1 MDLDFDTPDTDEGRI
16 ADAPLTEHSATRLE
30 RICENHWA
38 KTTHASECQTIS
50 GEWRRLLPNLRARAL
65 AGPMSEVE
73 YRDLMSSA
81 WGTVGEL
88 FQALHQNAWD
98 EELDVSKKPRGFWYH
113 QELNIFRT
121 EDDTRGFDI
130 NKSALSEVAARYLQL
145 PTIQSNRL
153 DWIFLDSIVLAE
165 FEAFARDMLNT
176 RAGTGMNWAA
186 AFAGRSELKYY
197 GFSFLFWIIGVT
209 LAYALPIAVVYY
221 LATKGHQTG
230 AIVFFSIWA
239 LFTLWKLVTYPFRF
253 RARRKARKLLEHLF
267 NLYRAL
273 GENTISPTQWRKM
286 LDAATTDGVVLDGA
300 TFTIIDRAIARDAT
314 AFIPAQGRSE
324 SPEGIG

>member
-1 MDLDFDTPDTDEGRI
+1 
-16 ADAPLTEHSATRLE
+16 
-30 RICENHWA
+30 
-38 KTTHASECQTIS
+38 
-50 GEWRRLLPNLRARAL
+50 
-65 AGPMSEVE
+65 MSEPE
-73 YRDLMSSA
+73 YRGLLSSA

-98 EELDVSKKPRGFWYH
+98 EKLDASKKPRGFWYH

-130 NKSALSEVAARYLQL
+130 NKSELSEVAARYLQL
-145 PTIQSNRL
+145 PEIQTNRL
-153 DWIFLDSIVLAE
+153 DWIFLDSIVLSE

-209 LAYALPIAVVYY
+209 LAYALPIVTVYY
-221 LATKGHQTG
+221 LATKGHRTG
-230 AIVFFSIWA
+230 AIVLFSIWA

-253 RARRKARKLLEHLF
+253 RARRKARKLLQHLF

-286 LDAATTDGVVLDGA
+286 LDTATGDGVVLDGA
-300 TFTIIDRAIARDAT
+300 VFTIIDRAIARDAT
-314 AFIPAQGRSE
+314 AFIPA
-324 SPEGIG
+324 